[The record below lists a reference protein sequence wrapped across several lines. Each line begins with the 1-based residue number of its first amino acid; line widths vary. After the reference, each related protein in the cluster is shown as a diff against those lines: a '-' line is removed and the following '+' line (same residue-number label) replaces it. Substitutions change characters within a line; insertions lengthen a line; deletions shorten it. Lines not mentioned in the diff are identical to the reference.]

1 MCWCFLV
8 LTLINYS
15 LKGMFRQIKTTFKN
29 SFGNIIEWYDFSL
42 YGYFA
47 TVIASQFFTNESQF
61 VALVATFGAFA
72 AGFIARPIGAVFFGR
87 LGDRLGRHYAMNL
100 AIILMAVPTVV
111 MAFLPDYS
119 LIGIWA
125 PILLVV
131 VRLLQGLSAG
141 GQFGNLMTITS
152 EEDNQTHRGFNLA
165 IAYSTSVVGFLLAS
179 GVSFLT
185 LELLPQEWQYFAW
198 RIPFALGFIL
208 LVLHFFFRENEKI
221 QEEIKEEKSTNL
233 KRKPLK
239 KLLKHYPG
247 RLSLII
253 ILSTTA
259 MILYYL
265 DVTYMVT
272 YMETQL
278 HLSLATALA
287 INTMSIVAMCIAMPL
302 FGYMSDIYGRKRM
315 HVIGYL
321 ILLSC
326 TIPLVMG
333 MQTDSVYIVAIM
345 VISMA
350 VLTAM
355 IQGVS
360 TPYYTEIFPP
370 RVRATGCSIGF
381 GFGASL
387 SGFAP
392 MLAAITM
399 GYMSAA
405 TGLCILLLIVG
416 VIGLIIAI
424 IIPNDQVETRR
435 LNCLNSED

>member
-1 MCWCFLV
+1 
-8 LTLINYS
+8 
-15 LKGMFRQIKTTFKN
+15 MFNQIKTTFRN

-47 TVIASQFFTNESQF
+47 TVIASQFFTNETEF
-61 VALVATFGAFA
+61 VALVATFGTFA
-72 AGFIARPIGAVFFGR
+72 AGFIARPVGAIFFGR

-100 AIILMAVPTVV
+100 AIIMMAVPTVAI
-111 MAFLPDYS
+111 AFLPGYS
-119 LIGIWA
+119 VIGFWA
-125 PILLVV
+125 PVLLVV
-131 VRLLQGLSAG
+131 IRLLQGISAG

-152 EEDNQTHRGFNLA
+152 EEDKQTHRGFNLA

-185 LELLPQEWQYFAW
+185 LQLIPEEWQYYAW

-208 LVLHFFFRENEKI
+208 LLLHFFFRENEKI
-221 QEEIKEEKSTNL
+221 KEEIKEDENTNL
-233 KRKPLK
+233 EIKPIK
-239 KLLKHYPG
+239 QLLKYYPF
-247 RLSLII
+247 RLFLIVV
-253 ILSTTA
+253 LSTTA

-272 YMETQL
+272 YMETEL
-278 HLSLATALA
+278 HLSLVTALA
-287 INTMSIVAMCIAMPL
+287 INTISIVAMCVVMPL
-302 FGYMSDIYGRKRM
+302 FGYLSDIYGRKKM
-315 HVIGYL
+315 HIFGYL

-333 MQTDSVYIVAIM
+333 MQANSIYVVAIM

-392 MLAAITM
+392 MIAAITM
-399 GYMSAA
+399 GYMSAT
-405 TGLCILLLIVG
+405 TGLCLLLMIVG
-416 VIGLIIAI
+416 VVGLIIAI
-424 IIPNDQVETRR
+424 IIPNEQVEVRR
-435 LNCLNSED
+435 LNCLNSESC

>member
-1 MCWCFLV
+1 
-8 LTLINYS
+8 
-15 LKGMFRQIKTTFKN
+15 MFTQIKTTFKN

-61 VALVATFGAFA
+61 VALIATFGAFA

-152 EEDNQTHRGFNLA
+152 EEDSQTHRGFNLA

-185 LELLPQEWQYFAW
+185 LEILPQEWQYFAW

-208 LVLHFFFRENEKI
+208 LLLHFFFREDEKI

-239 KLLKHYPG
+239 KLLKHYPC
-247 RLSLII
+247 RLSLIV

-278 HLSLATALA
+278 HLSLSTALA
-287 INTMSIVAMCIAMPL
+287 INTISIVAMCMAMPL

-315 HVIGYL
+315 HIIGYL

-326 TIPLVMG
+326 TIPLVIG
-333 MQTDSVYIVAIM
+333 MQTDSVYIIAIM

-392 MLAAITM
+392 MFAAITM

-405 TGLCILLLIVG
+405 TGLCVLLLIVG

-424 IIPNDQVETRR
+424 IIPSEQVETRR
-435 LNCLNSED
+435 LNCLNSEA

>member
-1 MCWCFLV
+1 
-8 LTLINYS
+8 
-15 LKGMFRQIKTTFKN
+15 MFKQIKTTFKN

-47 TVIASQFFTNESQF
+47 TVIAAQFFTNESQF
-61 VALVATFGAFA
+61 VALIATFGAFA
-72 AGFIARPIGAVFFGR
+72 AGFIARPIGAIFFGR

-100 AIILMAVPTVV
+100 AIIMMAVPTVV

-125 PILLVV
+125 PILLIV

-165 IAYSTSVVGFLLAS
+165 VAYSTAVVGFLLAS
-179 GVSFLT
+179 AVSFLT
-185 LELLPQEWQYFAW
+185 LELLPQEWQYYAW

-208 LVLHFFFRENEKI
+208 ILLHFFFREGDKI
-221 QEEIKEEKSTNL
+221 QEEIQEEKETSL
-233 KRKPLK
+233 EIKPVEQ
-239 KLLKHYPG
+239 LLKYYPW
-247 RLSLII
+247 RLFLII

-265 DVTYMVT
+265 DITYMVT

-278 HLSLATALA
+278 HLSLTTALA
-287 INTMSIVAMCIAMPL
+287 INTISIVAMCFAMPL
-302 FGYMSDIYGRKRM
+302 FGYLSDIYGRKRM
-315 HVIGYL
+315 HIIGYL
-321 ILLSC
+321 VLLGC

-333 MQTDSVYIVAIM
+333 MQANSIYVIAIM

-387 SGFAP
+387 SGFA
-392 MLAAITM
+392 
-399 GYMSAA
+399 
-405 TGLCILLLIVG
+405 
-416 VIGLIIAI
+416 
-424 IIPNDQVETRR
+424 
-435 LNCLNSED
+435 

>member
-1 MCWCFLV
+1 
-8 LTLINYS
+8 
-15 LKGMFRQIKTTFKN
+15 MFKQIKTIFKN

-47 TVIASQFFTNESQF
+47 TVIASQFFTDESQF
-61 VALVATFGAFA
+61 IALVATFGAFA
-72 AGFIARPIGAVFFGR
+72 AGFVARPIGSIFFGR
-87 LGDRLGRHYAMNL
+87 LGDKLGRHYAMNI
-100 AIILMAVPTVV
+100 AIIMMAIPTVV
-111 MAFLPDYS
+111 IAFLPDYS

-131 VRLLQGLSAG
+131 VRLFQGVSAG

-152 EEDNQTHRGFNLA
+152 EEDNQTYRGFNLA

-185 LELLPQEWQYFAW
+185 LELLPQEWQFYAW

-208 LVLHFFFRENEKI
+208 IMLYFFFRENDKI
-221 QEEIKEEKSTNL
+221 QEEIKEEKQSNL
-233 KRKPLK
+233 KKTPIK
-239 KLLKHYPG
+239 KLLKYYPW
-247 RLSLII
+247 RLFLIV

-259 MILYYL
+259 TVLYYL

-272 YMETQL
+272 YMEVQL
-278 HLSLATALA
+278 HLSLSMALA
-287 INTMSIVAMCIAMPL
+287 INTISIVAMCLTMPL
-302 FGYMSDIYGRKRM
+302 FGYLSDVYGRKKM
-315 HVIGYL
+315 HIIGYL
-321 ILLSC
+321 VLLVC

-350 VLTAM
+350 VLTSM
-355 IQGVS
+355 VQGAS

-370 RVRATGCSIGF
+370 RVRATGCSVGF

-392 MLAAITM
+392 MFAAITM

-405 TGLCILLLIVG
+405 TGLCLLLIIVG
-416 VIGLIIAI
+416 VTGLIIAI
-424 IIPNDQVETRR
+424 IIPSDQVEVRR
-435 LNCLNSED
+435 LNCLNSGES

>member
-1 MCWCFLV
+1 M
-8 LTLINYS
+8 
-15 LKGMFRQIKTTFKN
+15 
-29 SFGNIIEWYDFSL
+29 
-42 YGYFA
+42 
-47 TVIASQFFTNESQF
+47 
-61 VALVATFGAFA
+61 
-72 AGFIARPIGAVFFGR
+72 
-87 LGDRLGRHYAMNL
+87 
-100 AIILMAVPTVV
+100 
-111 MAFLPDYS
+111 
-119 LIGIWA
+119 
-125 PILLVV
+125 V

-152 EEDNQTHRGFNLA
+152 EEDSQTHRGFNLA

-185 LELLPQEWQYFAW
+185 LEILPQEWQYFAW
-198 RIPFALGFIL
+198 RIPFALGFIQL
-208 LVLHFFFRENEKI
+208 LLHFFFSEDEKI

-239 KLLKHYPG
+239 KLLKHYPC
-247 RLSLII
+247 RLFLIV

-259 MILYYL
+259 MVLYYL

-278 HLSLATALA
+278 HLSLSTALA
-287 INTMSIVAMCIAMPL
+287 INTISIVAMCIAMPL
-302 FGYMSDIYGRKRM
+302 FGYMSDIYGPKRM
-315 HVIGYL
+315 HIIGYL

-333 MQTDSVYIVAIM
+333 MQTNSVYIIAIM

-405 TGLCILLLIVG
+405 TGLCVLLLIVG

-424 IIPNDQVETRR
+424 IIPSEQVETRR
-435 LNCLNSED
+435 LNCLNSEA

>member
-1 MCWCFLV
+1 M
-8 LTLINYS
+8 LILIDYTNHN
-15 LKGMFRQIKTTFKN
+15 MFNQIKTTFKN

-47 TVIASQFFTNESQF
+47 TIIAAQFFTNESQY
-61 VALVATFGAFA
+61 VALIATFGAFA
-72 AGFIARPIGAVFFGR
+72 AGFIARPIGAIFFGR

-100 AIILMAVPTVV
+100 AIIMMAIPTVV

-119 LIGIWA
+119 LIGMWA

-152 EEDNQTHRGFNLA
+152 EEENQTHTGFNLA
-165 IAYSTSVVGFLLAS
+165 IAYSTSVIGFLLAS

-185 LELLPQEWQYFAW
+185 ITLLPQEWQYYAW
-198 RIPFALGFIL
+198 RVPFALGFIL
-208 LVLHFFFRENEKI
+208 ILLYFFFREDDKI
-221 QEEIKEEKSTNL
+221 KEEIKEEKSDNL
-233 KRKPLK
+233 KIKPIK
-239 KLLKHYPG
+239 QLLKYYPC
-247 RLSLII
+247 RLFLII
-253 ILSTTA
+253 MLSTAA
-259 MILYYL
+259 MVLYYL
-265 DVTYMVT
+265 DITYMVT
-272 YMETQL
+272 YMEREL

-287 INTMSIVAMCIAMPL
+287 INTVSIVAMCVAMPL
-302 FGYMSDIYGRKRM
+302 FGYLSDIYGRKRM

-321 ILLSC
+321 ILLTC
-326 TIPLVMG
+326 TIPVVMG
-333 MQTDSVYIVAIM
+333 MQANSLYIIAIM
-345 VISMA
+345 VISMS

-360 TPYYTEIFPP
+360 TPYYTKIFSP

-392 MLAAITM
+392 MIAAITM

-405 TGLCILLLIVG
+405 TGLCLLLMIVG

-424 IIPNDQVETRR
+424 IIPNDQVEIRR
-435 LNCLNSED
+435 INCLNNNYD

>member
-1 MCWCFLV
+1 
-8 LTLINYS
+8 
-15 LKGMFRQIKTTFKN
+15 MFTQIKTTFKN

-61 VALVATFGAFA
+61 VALIATFGAFA

-152 EEDNQTHRGFNLA
+152 EEDSQTHRGFNLA

-185 LELLPQEWQYFAW
+185 LEILPQEWQYFAW
-198 RIPFALGFIL
+198 RVPFALGFIL
-208 LVLHFFFRENEKI
+208 LLLHFFFREDDKI

-239 KLLKHYPG
+239 KLLKHYPC
-247 RLSLII
+247 RLSLIV

-278 HLSLATALA
+278 HLSLSTALA
-287 INTMSIVAMCIAMPL
+287 INTISLVAMCLAMPL

-315 HVIGYL
+315 HIIGYI

-326 TIPLVMG
+326 TIPLVIG
-333 MQTDSVYIVAIM
+333 MQTDSVYIIAIM

-392 MLAAITM
+392 MFAAITM

-405 TGLCILLLIVG
+405 TGLCVLLLIVG

-424 IIPNDQVETRR
+424 IIPSEQVETRR
-435 LNCLNSED
+435 LNCLNSEA

>member
-125 PILLVV
+125 AILLVV

>member
-1 MCWCFLV
+1 
-8 LTLINYS
+8 
-15 LKGMFRQIKTTFKN
+15 
-29 SFGNIIEWYDFSL
+29 
-42 YGYFA
+42 
-47 TVIASQFFTNESQF
+47 
-61 VALVATFGAFA
+61 
-72 AGFIARPIGAVFFGR
+72 
-87 LGDRLGRHYAMNL
+87 MNL

-131 VRLLQGLSAG
+131 VRLLQGLLAG

-435 LNCLNSED
+435 LNCLNLDSSSKCNRI

>member
-1 MCWCFLV
+1 
-8 LTLINYS
+8 
-15 LKGMFRQIKTTFKN
+15 MFTQIKTTFKN

-61 VALVATFGAFA
+61 VALIATFGAFA

-152 EEDNQTHRGFNLA
+152 EEDSQTHRGFNLA

-185 LELLPQEWQYFAW
+185 LEILPQEWQYFAW
-198 RIPFALGFIL
+198 RVPFALGFIL
-208 LVLHFFFRENEKI
+208 LLLHFFFREDEKI

-239 KLLKHYPG
+239 KLLKHYPC
-247 RLSLII
+247 RLSLIV

-278 HLSLATALA
+278 HLSLSTALA
-287 INTMSIVAMCIAMPL
+287 INTISLVAMCLAMPL

-315 HVIGYL
+315 HIIGYI

-326 TIPLVMG
+326 TIPLVIG
-333 MQTDSVYIVAIM
+333 MQTDSVYIIAIM

-392 MLAAITM
+392 MFAAITM

-405 TGLCILLLIVG
+405 TGLCVLLLIVG

-424 IIPNDQVETRR
+424 IIPSEQVETRR
-435 LNCLNSED
+435 LNCLNSEA